1 MGEGGGS
8 AQTPSPPCR
17 SNPRTSISPKTN
29 SIATSTDKLQKP
41 KPITVQKKGATTK
54 GKATKVGS
62 TKKGTK
68 TKGGAISKQVGRRK
82 AAANKTVAN
91 EKQEKCAHIGGTPK
105 STETTL
111 VTTQQDII
119 AESYTPEAADATQT
133 TETLATT
140 QQDIVA
146 ESYTPEAADANSAV
160 SNEIPPLT
168 QPVALTLDAMT
179 VKPAIDAV
187 EVEDP
192 IETNVL
198 VRYNHYKEIIPVK
211 HKRGEITG
219 KIDANTIIE
228 ALSLD
233 YAFEGAF
240 IVHLNTQQNTVINS
254 RISNN
259 SGFIEVDVDTAMQKE
274 YFVDVEEDAFAE
286 SLVERKVFV
295 AQAAGDCPINTPRKE
310 GCSCIHGNPC
320 VDKYVCDDWNNRFE
334 VAKKNGWTGHS

>member
-119 AESYTPEAADATQT
+119 
-133 TETLATT
+133 
-140 QQDIVA
+140 A

-320 VDKYVCDDWNNRFE
+320 VDKHVCDDWNNRFE

>member
-119 AESYTPEAADATQT
+119 
-133 TETLATT
+133 
-140 QQDIVA
+140 A